1 MISTF
6 RAEGKCVG
14 FERFLVDSTGKEQK
28 ELKER
33 ERNREENG
41 GQNFMTTDSQTYIL
55 SCNPP
60 PFTSPVHLSHRDGP
74 PEKRY
79 WYLVLVAGRT

>member
-1 MISTF
+1 MIYTF

-41 GQNFMTTDSQTYIL
+41 GQNFMITDS
-55 SCNPP
+55 
-60 PFTSPVHLSHRDGP
+60 
-74 PEKRY
+74 
-79 WYLVLVAGRT
+79 